1 MIAVCNANGGSLRIE
16 MVESLLSLFGSKEL
30 RARAGTIRFLNIAGL
45 YVPMNRDYLAR
56 RVLEDRA
63 DWMLTVD
70 SDMSFDAADVLELL
84 RSSDVEGDPDVRV
97 VGGLYVAPLRD
108 GMGAVA
114 WTRFQDERLS
124 IDAKG
129 LQPVDVVGT
138 GLLLVHRTV
147 LVDVLERFG
156 TIFDYAPDFEQN
168 LGEDVNFCRRARA
181 VGHQPYVNMAVRAG
195 HVKDV
200 HLVPEAGTIRGAS

>member
-30 RARAGTIRFLNIAGL
+30 RARAGAIRFINIAGL

-56 RVLEDRA
+56 RALEDGA
-63 DWMLTVD
+63 NWMLTVD
-70 SDMSFDAADVLELL
+70 SDMSFDAFDVLELL
-84 RSSDVEGDPDVRV
+84 RSTDVEGDPDVRV

-108 GMGAVA
+108 GMAPVA

-124 IDAKG
+124 LDAEG
-129 LQPVDVVGT
+129 MQPVEVVGT
-138 GLLLVHRTV
+138 GLLLVHRSV
-147 LVDVLERFG
+147 LMDVLAKFG
-156 TIFDYAPDFEQN
+156 TVFDYAPDYEETH
-168 LGEDVNFCRRARA
+168 GEDVNFCRRARE
-181 VGHQPYVNMAVRAG
+181 VGHQPYVNMDVRAG

-200 HLVPEAGTIRGAS
+200 HLIPEAGTIRGAS